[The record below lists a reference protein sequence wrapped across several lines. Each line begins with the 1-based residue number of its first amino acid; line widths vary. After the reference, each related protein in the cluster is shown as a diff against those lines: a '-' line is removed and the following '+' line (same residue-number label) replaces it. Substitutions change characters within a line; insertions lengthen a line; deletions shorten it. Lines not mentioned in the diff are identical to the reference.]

1 MNRGTISW
9 DHLLKLCVVVMQSA
23 LGCRPRSSNLLLIIN
38 TYMTSD
44 SAQELTEPPQC
55 CIANMYPFSGPQTF
69 PVTIQIRAMFDKDNY
84 VKW

>member
-23 LGCRPRSSNLLLIIN
+23 LGCRPRSSNLLIMN

-44 SAQELTEPPQC
+44 AAQET
-55 CIANMYPFSGPQTF
+55 
-69 PVTIQIRAMFDKDNY
+69 
-84 VKW
+84 